1 MSAQASLSIQGAGH
15 QENQPPGYFDSSQM
29 SPAHVAALIRW
40 FNQASGPEVWGLS
53 LTQQCSL
60 LGGIPVRTFSSWKK
74 KEKNGEH
81 IELSRDV
88 IERFSLLL
96 GIYKALNL
104 VAPAGAAHRFF
115 GEVNNVP
122 LFGGLSI
129 KGYLLTKGSMLS
141 LYTVRRYLDG
151 QRG

>member
-1 MSAQASLSIQGAGH
+1 NGWSLSLA
-15 QENQPPGYFDSSQM
+15 E
-29 SPAHVAALIRW
+29 
-40 FNQASGPEVWGLS
+40 
-53 LTQQCSL
+53 QCNL
-60 LGGIPVRTFSSWKK
+60 LGGIPVRTFSSWKQ
-74 KEKNGEH
+74 KEKNGQP

-104 VAPAGAAHRFF
+104 VAPDGANHTFF
-115 GEVNNVP
+115 TTVNTIP

-129 KGYLLTKGSMLS
+129 KDYLLKQGSMLS
-141 LYTVRRYLDG
+141 LYTVRRYLDA